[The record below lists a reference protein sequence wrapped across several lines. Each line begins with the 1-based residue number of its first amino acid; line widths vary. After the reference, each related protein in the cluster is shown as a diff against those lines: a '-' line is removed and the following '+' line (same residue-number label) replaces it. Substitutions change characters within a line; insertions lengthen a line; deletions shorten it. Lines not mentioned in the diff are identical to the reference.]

1 MTSADSPSFELASN
15 LNCSVYVLYF
25 ILKISLI
32 YAALSQ
38 VLANIQYFFSQQIG
52 L

>member
-1 MTSADSPSFELASN
+1 MLTENDF
-15 LNCSVYVLYF
+15 
-25 ILKISLI
+25 LKISLI

-38 VLANIQYFFSQQIG
+38 VLANVQYFFLQQIG